1 MARPAETYRG
11 ARRNAEF
18 GRKPKGN
25 TWPRLARTRKQR
37 YRPKPKVK
45 RAVNLT
51 TNQYEAI

>member
-25 TWPRLARTRKQR
+25 TWPREPRQPKRV
-37 YRPKPKVK
+37 YRPTKGK
-45 RAVNLT
+45 R
-51 TNQYEAI
+51 